1 MLNLK
6 LFMKLVRQLLHITAA
21 LIGSNEEKHTKSS
34 YTVTLIEKLQINSYL
49 RNQPRY
55 SCIALYCA
63 WTRDKFCSG
72 STKIIVWG
80 LDHPPPVDSLF
91 RLTLGLA
98 FVLYQEG
105 TGRSGHSVVVT
116 QRTRVRAYVW
126 LQLTPYTT
134 TIGLNKAKV
143 LLQTLLN
150 CSSFRCVLRKL

>member
-34 YTVTLIEKLQINSYL
+34 YTVTLVEKLQINSYL

-63 WTRDKFCSG
+63 WTRDKFCG
-72 STKIIVWG
+72 ESTKIIVWG

-98 FVLYQEG
+98 FILHREG
-105 TGRSGHSVVVT
+105 TGGSGHSVVVT
-116 QRTRVRAYVW
+116 QRARVRAYVW

-150 CSSFRCVLRKL
+150 CSSFRYVLRKL